1 MSEVS
6 PRRAGRPRTP
16 RDRGEFVRAAREEFA
31 AEGYAGATLEAIS
44 ARLGIRRPALLHHF
58 PSKEALYA
66 EALHSV
72 LAELAEVLAHAIRP
86 GEFHE
91 QLDALSEGLTVYLAG
106 HPEAAGL
113 LLAELVGPRDR
124 TPGATTAVN
133 VLEIAAAFL
142 EAGMAAGEIPRQD
155 PRDLVLSIVGL
166 HLVCFAVPAVSAR
179 FLGESPY
186 SPEAAARRA
195 GHVRVQVRRLCG
207 LPDSPLV

>member
-1 MSEVS
+1 M
-6 PRRAGRPRTP
+6 
-16 RDRGEFVRAAREEFA
+16 RAAREEFA

-44 ARLGIRRPALLHHF
+44 ARLGIRRPSLLHHF

-72 LAELAEVLAHAIRP
+72 LAELAEVLAHALRP
-86 GEFHE
+86 GRFEA
-91 QLDALSEGLTVYLAG
+91 QLDALSESLTTYLAG

-133 VLEIAAAFL
+133 VLEVAAAFL
-142 EAGMAAGEIPRQD
+142 EAAMAAGEIPRQD
-155 PRDLVLSIVGL
+155 PRDMVLSIVGL

-179 FLGESPY
+179 FLGQSPY

-195 GHVRVQVRRLCG
+195 RHVRVQVRRLCG
-207 LPDSPLV
+207 LPDPTSSGGGASPRCGD

>member
-1 MSEVS
+1 MSEVP

-44 ARLGIRRPALLHHF
+44 ARLGIRRPSLLHHF

-179 FLGESPY
+179 FLGEIPY